1 MIKRLLSIILVIAFM
16 HAAVIAGG
24 LNAIAFFNGDTEQT
38 DAFSNYIVTFRED
51 ADIASLLENT
61 SYRVISKEQRVYLL
75 ETDDIEYFAAYC
87 EYAENDYTRKT
98 LEADVKWEYEYC
110 NISEGQKLSGK
121 GKGLVVAVLD
131 TGIDRR
137 HAAFTDTV
145 ILDGYDATTDTD
157 FVDSDYDGHGT
168 AVAGIIAA
176 RDGIVPEAQIYP
188 VKISDGTG
196 IIYSSCLT
204 AGIYRAVDE
213 GADIINISAGGYSYS
228 VAEKRAVEYAVSKG
242 CIIVAAAGNDGAD
255 SSLAGKYY
263 YPASYDGVISVASVE
278 NDGTISKF
286 SQYNDK
292 IDVAAPGRDITVCLT
307 SGDNMFGT
315 SSGTSFSAAIV
326 SGIAALAENSAGG
339 LNADQFLHLIISACG
354 SNKNVYSGYGIIN
367 CEDIVIAAE
376 QPIVTGVYNN
386 AVLNSPTVITFNKGS
401 ARLDGKPFSSGD
413 TVSQKGKH
421 VLSLFH
427 EDKTTNISFTLAEE
441 NLEYTVSKNAILFQY
456 GKGYLDGVP
465 YTSGTAIAA
474 GIHRFK
480 ICGLY
485 SSKEVTVNIGFNA
498 HILGAE
504 DGITYPHPVCLTTYG
519 DAVFDVNGKSFTGTK
534 LLSDGDYTALI
545 KDKDGAV
552 ASYFTF
558 SVKTDKHSIKGFEYD
573 KYIYADENFGYLAV
587 SGAVSGAVRIYNS
600 DNLSVPLRTIKV
612 TGNVTGISRHEDKLL
627 IFTEDNI
634 FCLDANAVNGAET
647 PVLSVYSETLPQSG
661 YVIAQNKVY
670 SGDKLI
676 LETSFGNVISV
687 DGGRAYTERAIVDIS
702 TGEVLRLFY
711 DELISVSGGFALVK
725 GTGLVEFENI
735 ELISALPCVYPVYNG
750 NSYNAYTSAAL
761 LGVTAEDVCLDGKNN
776 KIFVLSQDELWYT
789 NTDFSESGRIGLR
802 FIPRLIASG
811 GGKCIAFFEEG
822 YCVIDTATFEK
833 VYYSEC
839 ILPEKAAVSEFGIA
853 VSYGDRIKLITDRGT
868 TMLEDVPVK
877 DIAVYGNNLFIAN
890 DRGIGV
896 FDFNG
901 NFAGSIDSGDTDK
914 LYTDGI
920 YVSSRDSV
928 YLVSDGSLC
937 ARMSD
942 KVIGINSGLVFTE
955 SGVFAPFGEKLSES
969 VYNGIHAN
977 GICISAENGYIGV
990 NGSENTGKIPEISV
1004 KDDIYDNYAEIF
1016 SDIGLI
1022 YIDGVYFGNVLYTVG
1037 GEHIYE
1043 CVMPF
1048 GIIYSGKFSVI
1059 PELEGISV
1067 SGDWEMSVGESKYIS
1082 VEYLPYGASSV
1093 PLAYSVVGTAVT
1105 VNEQGLV
1112 TAVEEGSATIIVS
1125 AGQRT
1130 AEVAVTVNSF
1140 SVSFEDEKFSFY
1152 PESRTVFIPAN
1163 TTRQKLSDVLMSDC
1177 EYFSVLSQDGTELE
1191 SVKYLGSGCV
1201 IKFFSASAREIAK
1214 VTVVVSGDANGD
1226 GILTAADVFETNML
1240 LSGIEP
1246 KLYQIYAV
1254 DSNDN
1259 GIIDNDDLMKLITEI
1274 TLYNQSLSENEKP
1287 SSVTMSIPATV
1298 HPAGEFAVIM
1308 YVDGGVGVDSAAGTL
1323 LYDAD
1328 TFELLYAEGV
1338 NYKLYYTDNGGTISF
1353 AAHDPN
1359 FSASDRAIKTFGVAM
1374 FRVKEEVS
1382 FKNYDFTLNS
1392 CSVTINGEAFST
1404 GDTAKRTQIS
1414 KRSASEF
1421 SITIPN
1427 AEFFVFNPSIRNYYV
1442 NVPYDAV
1449 ALELLVDY
1457 PDGGIVSCTETIIP
1471 ENDELTVIVRYTSPQ
1486 GVSTNY
1492 KIYVTRESERKPEN
1506 NAFLQTITFTS
1517 GTLSPE
1523 FISERLSY
1531 RLLLSYDDP
1540 DPVIGWKTV
1549 SENAAA
1555 SADIPKVF
1563 PVGSTDVVIT
1573 CVAEDGTEIKYTV
1586 TVVREKQP
1594 EPNVSDIDDDIGN
1607 GGLTLK
1613 IIIISAAVVTV
1624 LCGTVVIFVGKGKK
1638 NVKKIK

>member
-24 LNAIAFFNGDTEQT
+24 LNAFAFFNGDTEQT
-38 DAFSNYIVTFRED
+38 DAFSNYIVTFHEN

-75 ETDDIEYFAAYC
+75 ETDDIEYFTAYC
-87 EYAENDYTRKT
+87 EYVENDHTRQT
-98 LEADVKWEYEYC
+98 LETDVKWEYEYC
-110 NISEGQKLSGK
+110 EVEKGQKLSGK
-121 GKGLVVAVLD
+121 GKGLVIAVLD

-137 HAAFTDTV
+137 HPAFAETV
-145 ILDGYDATTDTD
+145 ILDGYDATSDTD
-157 FVDSDYDGHGT
+157 FVENDYDGHGT

-176 RDGIVPEAQIYP
+176 SDGIAPEAQIYP

-204 AGIYRAVDE
+204 AGIYRAVDD

-228 VAEKRAVEYAVSKG
+228 IAEQRAVEYAVSKG

-292 IDVAAPGRDITVCLT
+292 IDIAAPGRDITVCLT
-307 SGDNMFGT
+307 GGENMFGT

-339 LNADQFLHLIISACG
+339 LNADQFLHLIISTCG
-354 SNKNVYSGYGIIN
+354 SDKNVYSGYGIIN
-367 CEDIVIAAE
+367 CENIVKASK

-413 TVSQKGKH
+413 TVSQNGKH
-421 VLSLFH
+421 VLSLLY
-427 EDKTTNISFTLAEE
+427 EGKTTNISFTLAEE
-441 NLEYTVSKNAILFQY
+441 KLEYTVSENAVLFQN

-465 YTSGTAIAA
+465 YVSGTEIAA

-480 ICGLY
+480 ICGVY
-485 SSKEVTVNIGFNA
+485 TSKEVTLNIGFNA
-498 HILGAE
+498 YILGAE
-504 DGITYPHPVCLTTYG
+504 DGMTYHHPVCLTTFG

-534 LLSDGDYTALI
+534 ILSDGDYTAWI
-545 KDKDGAV
+545 KDKNGAV

-558 SVKTDKHSIKGFEYD
+558 SVNTEKNSFKGFEYD
-573 KYIYADENFGYLAV
+573 KYIYTDESLGYLAV
-587 SGAVSGAVRIYNS
+587 SGAVSGAVRIYNL
-600 DNLSVPLRTIKV
+600 DNLSVPLRTIRV
-612 TGNVTGISRHEDKLL
+612 TGNVTGINRHEDKLL

-634 FCLDANAVNGAET
+634 FFLDAVAANGAET
-647 PVLSVYSETLPQSG
+647 PVLSVYTEALPESE
-661 YVIAQNKVY
+661 YVISQNKVY
-670 SGDKLI
+670 SDGEMVF
-676 LETSFGNVISV
+676 ETSFGNVIFV
-687 DGGRAYTERAIVDIS
+687 DGGKAYTERAIVDIS

-711 DELISVSGGFALVK
+711 NELISVSGNYALVD
-725 GTGLVEFENI
+725 GIGLVGFESV
-735 ELISALPCVYPVYNG
+735 EQISAPPCGYPVYDG
-750 NSYNAYTSAAL
+750 KSYNPYSSAAL
-761 LGVTAEDVCLDGKNN
+761 LGVSAEDICFDTVSN
-776 KIFVLSQDELWYT
+776 KIFILSEDELWYT
-789 NTDFSESGRIGLR
+789 NTAFSESGRIALKY
-802 FIPRLIASG
+802 IPRLIASG

-822 YCVIDTATFEK
+822 YCVIDTETFEK
-833 VYYSEC
+833 AYYSEYL
-839 ILPEKAAVSEFGIA
+839 LPEKAAVSEFGIA
-853 VSYGDRIKLITDRGT
+853 LSYGDRFYLITDGGT
-868 TMLEDVPVK
+868 ALLEDIPVK
-877 DIAVYGNNLFIAN
+877 DIAVYGNTVFIAN
-890 DRGIGV
+890 GQGIGV

-901 NFAGSIDSGDTDK
+901 NFEGSIDSGDTDK
-914 LYTDGI
+914 LYTDGV

-928 YLVSDGSLC
+928 YLVADGSLC
-937 ARMSD
+937 ARMSE

-955 SGVFAPFGEKLSES
+955 NGVFAPFGEKLSES
-969 VYNGIHAN
+969 VYKGIHGN
-977 GICISAENGYIGV
+977 GICISAEDGYIIV
-990 NGSENTGKIPEISV
+990 NGAENADKIPEVSL
-1004 KDDIYDNYAEIF
+1004 KDEIYDNYAEIF
-1016 SDIGLI
+1016 SDIGLM
-1022 YIDGVYFGNVLYTVG
+1022 YIDGVYFGNGKYTVG

-1048 GIIYSGKFSVI
+1048 GIIYGGKFSVI

-1093 PLAYSVVGTAVT
+1093 PLVYSVLGTAVT

-1112 TAVEEGSATIIVS
+1112 TAVEEGNATIVVS
-1125 AGQRT
+1125 AGQCT
-1130 AEVAVTVNSF
+1130 AEVAVTVNRF
-1140 SVSFEDEKFSFY
+1140 AVYFEDERFSFDS
-1152 PESRTVFIPAN
+1152 ETRTVFVPAS
-1163 TTRQKLSDVLMSDC
+1163 TTIQTLSEILISDC
-1177 EYFSVLSQDGTELE
+1177 EYFSVLTQNGTELE
-1191 SVKYLGSGCV
+1191 SEKYLGTGCV

-1226 GILTAADVFETNML
+1226 GVLTTADVFETNML
-1240 LSGIEP
+1240 LTGVEP

-1259 GIIDNDDLMKLITEI
+1259 GIIDNDDLPNLITRI
-1274 TLYNQSLSENEKP
+1274 TLYNQSLTANEKT
-1287 SSVTMSIPATV
+1287 SSVAMSIPATV

-1308 YVDGGVGVDSAAGTL
+1308 YVDRGVGVDSASGNL
-1323 LYDAD
+1323 VYDTD

-1374 FRVKEEVS
+1374 FRVKEDVS
-1382 FKNYDFTLNS
+1382 FKAYDFSLNS

-1404 GDTAKRTQIS
+1404 QDTAKQTQIS
-1414 KRSASEF
+1414 KRNANEF
-1421 SITIPN
+1421 SIAIPN

-1449 ALELLVDY
+1449 ALDLQVEY

-1506 NAFLQTITFTS
+1506 NAFLQEITFTS
-1517 GTLSPE
+1517 GALSPE

-1540 DPVIGWKTV
+1540 DPVIGWVTK
-1549 SENAAA
+1549 SENATA
-1555 SADIPKVF
+1555 SADIPKEF
-1563 PVGSTDVVIT
+1563 PVGSTNVVIT

-1624 LCGTVVIFVGKGKK
+1624 LCGAVVIFVGKGKK
-1638 NVKKIK
+1638 NGKKIK